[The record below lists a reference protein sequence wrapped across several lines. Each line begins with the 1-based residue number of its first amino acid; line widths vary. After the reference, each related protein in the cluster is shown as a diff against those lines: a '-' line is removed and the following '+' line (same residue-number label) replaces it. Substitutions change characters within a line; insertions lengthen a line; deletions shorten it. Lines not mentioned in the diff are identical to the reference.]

1 MSPGQE
7 EAVSEV
13 EEEKKALIRRLLEA
27 YATGDLDA
35 LDELLAPDYVDHN
48 PQPDQ
53 VPDREGFIQCVAR
66 HESAISDTRVTTEY
80 LDVDG
85 DTVISRFTI
94 NHVHDRGEFMGTHP
108 RKHVRHLLLR

>member
-7 EAVSEV
+7 EAVSEA

-27 YATGDLDA
+27 YATGDLDT

-53 VPDREGFIQCVAR
+53 VPDREGFIRSLAR
-66 HESAISDTRVTTEY
+66 HESAFSDTRVTTEY
-80 LDVDG
+80 QVVDNVT
-85 DTVISRFTI
+85 DKLWESDR
-94 NHVHDRGEFMGTHP
+94 NHAAHP
-108 RKHVRHLLLR
+108 REMLDLLCVAD